1 MNSVIRCYL
10 VCCCGGHRL
19 GVRGWCVWCG
29 SNCVRLFKMVANGG
43 WRRGVDLNEGSRG
56 ERKVHRL
63 KKENKVW
70 MELQR
75 EKQTLESH
83 GEGFFG
89 DL

>member
-1 MNSVIRCYL
+1 
-10 VCCCGGHRL
+10 
-19 GVRGWCVWCG
+19 
-29 SNCVRLFKMVANGG
+29 MVANGG